1 MAMDRTSHSKR
12 RLTTVM
18 IMTAPIVLAGCGG
31 SSSSG
36 TEVTPEITTASVA
49 GTAAIGAA
57 ISDAA
62 VSARCEDG
70 SGFINS
76 VMTDSSGRFK
86 GEVGED
92 ALPCALRVQASNGI
106 AYHSLAIEG
115 ETTNITPL
123 TDLAIALTGE
133 APDQWFNNGNLSRTA
148 EVIPQRTQ
156 ELVASLQ
163 SRGYSVPDN
172 FDPLHS
178 ELAIG
183 DVHDKVLDQLGE
195 AIENTVAFDGFEEL
209 LVLVRDGN
217 LSQIPEAPGSVE
229 PPAPIP
235 TPEPTL
241 QFSDPIQLSANNAY
255 WFSIFDIDGDGDK
268 DIVTPIMEG
277 DQWTGYTNTVV
288 GYLNGG
294 NQSFSHQTIAE
305 LEYGASY
312 ISLFEVPK
320 TNSLGFFVPT
330 QASCSIDYYQSN
342 DAGEFLVY
350 ASVPSISCG
359 NRYVL
364 AEDLN
369 GDEIIDSISNQGY
382 INLGEE
388 NGGFSTPDPLM
399 GLTSGASLALGDLN
413 QDGAIDAASFDGN
426 RTLAVFIG
434 NGDGS
439 FNTATLSLAPDNGCS
454 TSNGGIVVLRDVN
467 NDGTLDAVTAD
478 NCDITTFLGNG
489 DGTFG
494 DPITATSSSHV
505 LTDYAIGDIDGDG
518 IPDLILAEYNQET
531 SVTLYSG
538 LGDGAFEYLGQ
549 VDTGA
554 PDAMRVEVEDMNND
568 GLLDV
573 ITSHGYHNTIGVVF
587 QAEKN
592 AEL

>member
-1 MAMDRTSHSKR
+1 MTTVKKTHSKN
-12 RLTTVM
+12 RLITVALLA
-18 IMTAPIVLAGCGG
+18 APIILAGCGG

-36 TEVTPEITTASVA
+36 SEVTPEINTSPVA

-76 VMTDSSGRFK
+76 VVTDSRGQFE

-92 ALPCALRVQASNGI
+92 ALPCALRVQASNNT
-106 AYHSLAIEG
+106 AYHSLAVAG

-123 TDLAIALTGE
+123 TDLVIALTGDL
-133 APDQWFNNGNLSRTA
+133 PGQWFSDGDLSRAA

-156 ELVASLQ
+156 ELVASLR

-172 FDPLHS
+172 LDPLRS
-178 ELAIG
+178 NLVIG
-183 DVHDKVLDQLGE
+183 DAHDEILDKLGK
-195 AIENTVAFDGFEEL
+195 AIESTVAFDGYEEL

-241 QFSDPIQLSANNAY
+241 KFSDPIQFSANNIY

-294 NQSFSHQTIAE
+294 NQSFSQRTIAE
-305 LEYGASY
+305 LEYYASY

-320 TNSLGFFVPT
+320 TNSFGFFVPT
-330 QASCSIDYYQSN
+330 RAGCSIDYYQSD
-342 DAGEFLVY
+342 DAGEFVVY
-350 ASVPSISCG
+350 TSVPSISCG

-364 AEDLN
+364 AADLN
-369 GDEIIDSISNQGY
+369 GDEIIDSISNQGF
-382 INLGEE
+382 INLGDE

-399 GLTSGASLALGDLN
+399 GLAHGASLALGDLD
-413 QDGAIDAASFDGN
+413 QDGAIDAASFDGY
-426 RTLAVFIG
+426 RTLAVFMG
-434 NGDGS
+434 DGDGS
-439 FNTATLSLAPDNGCS
+439 FNTATLSLTPDNGCS
-454 TSNGGIVVLRDVN
+454 TSNGGIVVLKDVN
-467 NDGTLDAVTAD
+467 NDGILDAVTAD

-494 DPITATSSSHV
+494 DPITATSSSH
-505 LTDYAIGDIDGDG
+505 LLADYAIGDIDGDG
-518 IPDLILAEYNQET
+518 NPDLILAEFNQET
-531 SVTLYSG
+531 SVTIYSG
-538 LGDGAFEYLGQ
+538 LGDGTFAYLGQ

-573 ITSHGYHNTIGVVF
+573 IASHGYHNTIGVVF
-587 QAEKN
+587 QIEKG